1 MKPNQIIKNI
11 LENQIEFFQNGV
23 INSIFTNSYY
33 LYQLDSGMKEPKIF
47 TPKFRKK
54 VLISNDFREILLSH
68 ETTIIEQRII
78 VIILSAIRDEQSLF
92 IEAKSPMQLK
102 NELQLSFDDYFE
114 GWANQGTIDFLLP
127 FEDLNPGKRMKNAAI
142 QAALINMANMSWLR
156 LKDETINGYKA
167 VPFIIEPGWNHKNIY
182 FKMDKAVMR
191 HLVNMS
197 PYFPVKKEL
206 PYQVSTSYSLKFLM
220 WLLKY
225 KNQEG
230 IIKPYSQILKELFIP
245 KDRYEGHYRFER
257 DFLVNVKADLD
268 AHNELSFN
276 YSYSDGYYRISI
288 YYTKNAVGMKPEFS
302 TLNRLQIDRTLKY
315 LKKRRKLNERN
326 LSVLRKLFEL
336 RGYKELSTF
345 LKRKI
350 AISITGDDY
359 IKAVFQLL
367 ENI

>member
-1 MKPNQIIKNI
+1 MKLP
-11 LENQIEFFQNGV
+11 E
-23 INSIFTNSYY
+23 
-33 LYQLDSGMKEPKIF
+33 MKEPKIF
-47 TPKFRKK
+47 TSKPRKR
-54 VLISNDFREILLSH
+54 VLISGDFREVLLSH

-92 IEAKSPMQLK
+92 IKVKSPLVTK
-102 NELQLSFDDYFE
+102 NEIQLSFDDYFE
-114 GWANQGTIDFLLP
+114 EWAHQGTVDFSLP
-127 FEDLNPGKRMKNAAI
+127 FKELNPYKKMKNASI
-142 QAALINMANMSWLR
+142 QAALINMANMNWLR
-156 LKDETINGYKA
+156 LRDETIKGYKA
-167 VPFIIEPGWNHKNIY
+167 VPFIMEPGWNHKNIY
-182 FKMDKAVMR
+182 FKMDKAVMK

-206 PYQVSTSYSLKFLM
+206 PYQVSTSNSLRFLM

-230 IIKPYSQILKELFIP
+230 IIKSYSQILKELFIS
-245 KDRYEGHYRFER
+245 KNQYEGHYRFER

-268 AHNELSFN
+268 TYNELSFN
-276 YSYSDGYYRISI
+276 YSYSKGYYRISI
-288 YYTKNAVGMKPEFS
+288 YYTKNAIGIQTEFP
-302 TLNRLQIDRTLKY
+302 TLSSLQINRTLKY

-336 RGYKELSTF
+336 RGYKELSIY

-350 AISITGDDY
+350 TIHLTGDEY

-367 ENI
+367 ENS